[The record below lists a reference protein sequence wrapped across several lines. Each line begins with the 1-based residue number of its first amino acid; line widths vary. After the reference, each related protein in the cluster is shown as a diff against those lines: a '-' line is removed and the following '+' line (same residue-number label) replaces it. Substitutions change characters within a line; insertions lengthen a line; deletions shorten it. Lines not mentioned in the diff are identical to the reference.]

1 MENGMMKMLLHSNS
15 TSVAVILLAATVG
28 LAVANALAQAPQAIT
43 PAMEHR
49 VDAMIAKLSME
60 QKIRLIGGDGAIS
73 TVAEPAIGLPS
84 LKMSDGPMGVRSW
97 GPSTAFAAGI
107 NLAACW
113 DTALAQRVGTML
125 GRDARARGVYFLL
138 GPGMNIYRAPMNGR
152 NFEYFGEDPYLAG
165 QIAAG
170 YINGVQSQGVVAV
183 AKHFAGNNS
192 EYDRGYVNSTIDE
205 RTLREIYLPPFE
217 ASIKEGQVGAVM
229 NSYNRLNGDY
239 TTQNSLLDDQVLRKD
254 WGFKGILMSD
264 WGATHDG
271 IAAAKSGLDLEMPS
285 GEFMNAATLIPAM
298 RAGELPPQ
306 LIDEKVRHILLT
318 AMRFGF
324 FDREL
329 ADPTI
334 PLFNQDADTVA
345 LQSAEEGMVLL
356 KNNGNLLPL
365 DRKKVRTIAIFGPDA
380 YPAHVGG
387 GGSSEVTAFAP
398 VSFLAGLS
406 TGLTPD
412 VKVLWNPGV
421 KGPEEVF
428 SGTHWCTDPSCK
440 DTRLQRVEYAIG
452 TNRKIFSGWDDH
464 IANWPQDELG
474 VDDRTPRR
482 IEWSGYYIPK
492 KSGAYYFVAA
502 GIYFGK
508 DRFRLIVDGKQ
519 LFERDRYGVRDP
531 LSAQVTLEAG
541 KPVQVQF
548 LYWPDS
554 SQVAVG
560 MGVIPE
566 GEVVTQEALRVAK
579 SADVAIVSV
588 GFDPRRNVEA
598 EASDRPYRLP
608 FAQEQLIRAIAA
620 VNSHTIVTITAG
632 GSVATKDWLDQVPAL
647 LQTWYGG
654 QEAGTALTKL
664 LFGDVNPSGKL
675 PISWERMIEDNPA
688 YKNYYEQPGSKDVRY
703 AEGIFLGYRYYDKS
717 DTKPLFPF
725 GFGLSYTSFAFS
737 NLTVSPRKTSA
748 GGPVTVS
755 FDVKNTGT
763 RAGADVAEVYVGE
776 QSPKVPRPVKELK
789 GFSRVMLSPGESRHV
804 KVILDRRSLA
814 YWDTDTHSWKVDP
827 GKFTVCVGDSSAD
840 VPLQKSFDVE

>member
-1 MENGMMKMLLHSNS
+1 MC
-15 TSVAVILLAATVG
+15 
-28 LAVANALAQAPQAIT
+28 
-43 PAMEHR
+43 
-49 VDAMIAKLSME
+49 
-60 QKIRLIGGDGAIS
+60 IRDS
-73 TVAEPAIGLPS
+73 
-84 LKMSDGPMGVRSW
+84 
-97 GPSTAFAAGI
+97 
-107 NLAACW
+107 
-113 DTALAQRVGTML
+113 
-125 GRDARARGVYFLL
+125 
-138 GPGMNIYRAPMNGR
+138 
-152 NFEYFGEDPYLAG
+152 
-165 QIAAG
+165 
-170 YINGVQSQGVVAV
+170 
-183 AKHFAGNNS
+183 
-192 EYDRGYVNSTIDE
+192 
-205 RTLREIYLPPFE
+205 
-217 ASIKEGQVGAVM
+217 
-229 NSYNRLNGDY
+229 
-239 TTQNSLLDDQVLRKD
+239 
-254 WGFKGILMSD
+254 
-264 WGATHDG
+264 
-271 IAAAKSGLDLEMPS
+271 
-285 GEFMNAATLIPAM
+285 
-298 RAGELPPQ
+298 
-306 LIDEKVRHILLT
+306 
-318 AMRFGF
+318 
-324 FDREL
+324 
-329 ADPTI
+329 
-334 PLFNQDADTVA
+334 
-345 LQSAEEGMVLL
+345 
-356 KNNGNLLPL
+356 
-365 DRKKVRTIAIFGPDA
+365 
-380 YPAHVGG
+380 
-387 GGSSEVTAFAP
+387 

-632 GSVATKDWLDQVPAL
+632 GSVATKDWLDQVP
-647 LQTWYGG
+647 
-654 QEAGTALTKL
+654 
-664 LFGDVNPSGKL
+664 V
-675 PISWERMIEDNPA
+675 
-688 YKNYYEQPGSKDVRY
+688 
-703 AEGIFLGYRYYDKS
+703 
-717 DTKPLFPF
+717 
-725 GFGLSYTSFAFS
+725 SYTHLRKSLS
-737 NLTVSPRKTSA
+737 GICSIEVECVSINL
-748 GGPVTVS
+748 
-755 FDVKNTGT
+755 
-763 RAGADVAEVYVGE
+763 
-776 QSPKVPRPVKELK
+776 
-789 GFSRVMLSPGESRHV
+789 
-804 KVILDRRSLA
+804 
-814 YWDTDTHSWKVDP
+814 DTTN
-827 GKFTVCVGDSSAD
+827 
-840 VPLQKSFDVE
+840 